1 MKKFFFSIL
10 FSLFTTPILA
20 QVPIDPLKLPDSEA
34 GSYVYTLGIGYTPDG
49 KEREFLDFSDNY
61 LRLTETN
68 NTFDFSLSAGYSFNK
83 HFTIYGNVVPSLFNQ
98 TVKQEFN
105 DISTKDTD
113 TDIDVTS
120 GLSLEYR
127 FAPQAV
133 LDPRLSMGV
142 SYPWGLNVQT
152 SATLLKDP
160 VILLGSL
167 AYNRSL
173 ENSEDGISFGIG
185 AGFIANEHISF
196 SATASHFVPL
206 EEASFSTTSISFRTG
221 YNLDQSGSSELG
233 FKTTLSVNSR
243 ETRVGFSLE
252 YGGRGR
258 IGKVIDDYNIDNS
271 ESENTTPNPETSPNN
286 QPSSSTKS
294 EDLSNNTS
302 TSQEQLPINPNPES
316 NNNTTVLIDKTPNQ
330 NQNIEQSVQEI
341 YRLLE
346 EKDRQ
351 IEQLQQQINNLEE
364 KLNSQN

>member
-1 MKKFFFSIL
+1 MKKIFLSII

-34 GSYVYTLGIGYTPDG
+34 GSYVYTLGIGYIPDG
-49 KEREFLDFSDNY
+49 QEKEFLDFLDGNY
-61 LRLTETN
+61 LRFTEN
-68 NTFDFSLSAGYSFNK
+68 NNNFNFSLSAGYSFNK
-83 HFTIYGNVVPSLFNQ
+83 HFTVYGNVVPALSIQ

-105 DISTKDTD
+105 DISTEDTE

-133 LDPRLSMGV
+133 LDPRLSIGF
-142 SYPWGLNVQT
+142 SHPWGINVQT

-167 AYNRSL
+167 GYSRSL
-173 ENSEDGISFGIG
+173 EYSEDSIAFGIG
-185 AGFIANEHISF
+185 AGFIANEHINF
-196 SATASHFVPL
+196 SATISQIIPL
-206 EEASFSTTSISFRTG
+206 EDSSFSTTALSFRTG
-221 YNLDQSGSSELG
+221 YNLDQAGKSELG
-233 FKTTLSVNSR
+233 FQTTLSVNSR

-258 IGKVIDDYNIDNS
+258 IGKVIDDSDINNNETNQPENI
-271 ESENTTPNPETSPNN
+271 TPNPETP
-286 QPSSSTKS
+286 
-294 EDLSNNTS
+294 
-302 TSQEQLPINPNPES
+302 PNPES
-316 NNNTTVLIDKTPNQ
+316 QNLSIDNTPSNSREELPVNLNTPSNNPVIVTNKTSSKNQ
-330 NQNIEQSVQEI
+330 TLEQSIHEL

-351 IEQLQQQINNLEE
+351 IEQLQQQINNLEK
-364 KLNSQN
+364 KLNLQN